1 VPSDFGNCF
10 RCIGSEF
17 AYFSKFSFSSI
28 DGTNIKTFRIFA
40 KYQNK
45 YIHRMAARME
55 FTHEVRQIASISKA
69 LSHPVRV
76 FILQKL
82 SKMNSCCYSG
92 DLVDELPVGRS
103 TLSQHL
109 KELKYA
115 GLIQGEINPPYIKYC
130 INRKNWEEAK
140 QLFSSFL
147 DKIEIEETN
156 CEIQD
161 ISGRQ

>member
-1 VPSDFGNCF
+1 MSD
-10 RCIGSEF
+10 RLEF
-17 AYFSKFSFSSI
+17 P
-28 DGTNIKTFRIFA
+28 D
-40 KYQNK
+40 
-45 YIHRMAARME
+45 
-55 FTHEVRQIASISKA
+55 EVQQIARISKA

-76 FILQKL
+76 YILQKL

-92 DLVDELPVGRS
+92 DLVEELPVGRS

-140 QLFSSFL
+140 LLFASFL
-147 DKIEIEETN
+147 NESETEEEC
-156 CEIQD
+156 CEIHAD
-161 ISGRQ
+161 SGNQ